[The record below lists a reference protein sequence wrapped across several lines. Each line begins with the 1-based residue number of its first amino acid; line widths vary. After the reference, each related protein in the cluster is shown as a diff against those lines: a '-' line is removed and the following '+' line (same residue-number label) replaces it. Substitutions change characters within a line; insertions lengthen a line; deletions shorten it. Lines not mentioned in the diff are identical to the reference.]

1 MVDEKFKTY
10 KSLFIETKDIVEETF
25 DDVDVSK
32 SEVKKLKKD
41 IRKNV
46 KKIILDSK
54 VKDFEERIAKLKKS
68 NLKEYDNYKRLQTL
82 IKKAK
87 KSKSAKD
94 FVGKRWNYNKILK
107 EEIPIRSNKIGF
119 IEEFENIKK

>member
-32 SEVKKLKKD
+32 SEVKKLKGYK
-41 IRKNV
+41 KNV

-54 VKDFEERIAKLKKS
+54 
-68 NLKEYDNYKRLQTL
+68 
-82 IKKAK
+82 
-87 KSKSAKD
+87 
-94 FVGKRWNYNKILK
+94 
-107 EEIPIRSNKIGF
+107 
-119 IEEFENIKK
+119 